1 MNLKPTM
8 LYHYTDAYGL
18 HGILK
23 SKKIRASSYRFLND
37 AQELEYA
44 FSLIT
49 EVFPHIEHK
58 GLAPPPVGKLKS
70 DFAEM
75 IRRKKW
81 NYDYDCLFVSSFSAN
96 HDQLSQWRGYAGP
109 HSGYSLGFRRDAL
122 EPLDE
127 DTRLEKCEYEKD
139 QQLEIVKKVISE
151 HLPAIMEA
159 FKLGSPGSD
168 ENEKLRRDAAFY
180 DKIDLAVADM
190 IACASTLKHYSFKE
204 EEEWRIIVGPLA
216 PESNRIC
223 YRPFEG
229 AVIPYVEID
238 FNTVGLPVEHIV
250 VGPGPHQQRSEGS
263 LRQMLKLWGLEG
275 VKTDLSVVP
284 YRSW

>member
-1 MNLKPTM
+1 MNLKPTR
-8 LYHYTDAYGL
+8 LYHYTNAYGL

-23 SKKIRASSYRFLND
+23 YKKIWASSYRFMND

-49 EVFPHIEHK
+49 EVYPQIEHK
-58 GLAPPPVGKLKS
+58 GLAPPPAGKLES
-70 DFAEM
+70 QFAEM
-75 IRRKKW
+75 IRKKKW
-81 NYDYDCLFVSSFSAN
+81 DYDYDCLFVSSFSAN
-96 HDQLSQWRGYAGP
+96 DDQLSQWRGYAGP

-122 EPLDE
+122 ESHDK
-127 DTRLEKCEYEKD
+127 DTRLEKCEYERD
-139 QQLEIVKKVISE
+139 RQLEMVKKVISG
-151 HLPAIMEA
+151 HLPAIKKA
-159 FKLGSPGSD
+159 FELSSPASG
-168 ENEKLRRDAAFY
+168 ENEKLKSVVPFF

-204 EEEWRIIVGPLA
+204 EQEWRLIVGPLA
-216 PESNRIC
+216 PESDRIC
-223 YRPFEG
+223 YRPSER

-238 FNTVGLPVEHIV
+238 FNAVGLPIEHIV

-263 LRQMLKLWGLEG
+263 LRQMLKPWGLEG
-275 VKTDLSVVP
+275 VEIDLSAAP